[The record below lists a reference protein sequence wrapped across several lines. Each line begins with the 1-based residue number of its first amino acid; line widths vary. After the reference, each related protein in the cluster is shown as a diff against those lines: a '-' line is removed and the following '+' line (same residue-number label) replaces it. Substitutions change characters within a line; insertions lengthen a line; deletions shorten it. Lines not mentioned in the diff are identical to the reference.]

1 MGRPWRQVYRDSL
14 VPRIEYLCG
23 FSGCSSRCDR
33 GRRLATPPSQS
44 FNITKEQWR
53 LWASGLGWSRPKSR
67 RELPPPPA
75 AAAAAPPGVSPRG
88 RELHARVRA
97 LPQRVNRG
105 KGCPTPARFAY
116 DRLGPLPPVARG
128 HGGKPTPHA
137 VATFASSIKS
147 SGGGAR
153 RRAAAPPPPQRSGVE
168 TAEPVA
174 TRHRPRVA

>member
-1 MGRPWRQVYRDSL
+1 MGVRP
-14 VPRIEYLCG
+14 
-23 FSGCSSRCDR
+23 R
-33 GRRLATPPSQS
+33 GV
-44 FNITKEQWR
+44 
-53 LWASGLGWSRPKSR
+53 RPKSR

-128 HGGKPTPHA
+128 HGGKPAPHA
-137 VATFASSIKS
+137 VATFASSIKIFGQRS
-147 SGGGAR
+147 TPCRGAAATATKR
-153 RRAAAPPPPQRSGVE
+153 RRNR
-168 TAEPVA
+168 
-174 TRHRPRVA
+174 